1 MLESVLF
8 QYDRT
13 FKICELFFPVDK
25 RQKSSPRPFSP
36 SENDRNEDDQSITY
50 IEIKKGKI
58 LTPYYTCDF

>member
-25 RQKSSPRPFSP
+25 RQSSHRPLSP